1 MKNKLVLTL
10 LTIVLTTSVVKA
22 QEAAAGAAVGAVAG
36 AAIGANNHNPV
47 AGAVTGALVGGLIVN
62 AIEANKQPQ
71 PQVVVVQ
78 TPPPAPVVVQTPPPA
93 PAPVV
98 VQTPPPAPVVMAPVV
113 VQSPVNYV
121 WGPLNHHGYPEYV
134 YVQQWNGR
142 EWITTYYAYNQFL
155 VWYGRYYGRP
165 FREAEFRHHWYR

>member
-47 AGAVTGALVGGLIVN
+47 AGAVTGALVGGLIGN

-71 PQVVVVQ
+71 PQV
-78 TPPPAPVVVQTPPPA
+78 VVVQTPPPA

>member
-1 MKNKLVLTL
+1 MKTKLVLTL
-10 LTIVLTTSVVKA
+10 IAIALALPSVKA

-47 AGAVTGALVGGLIVN
+47 AGAVTGALVGGLIGN
-62 AIEANKQPQ
+62 AIEATKQPQ
-71 PQVVVVQ
+71 PQVIVVQ
-78 TPPPAPVVVQTPPPA
+78 APPPPPAPVVVQAPTPPP
-93 PAPVV
+93 P
-98 VQTPPPAPVVMAPVV
+98 PVVMAPVV

-121 WGPLNHHGYPEYV
+121 WGPLNRHGYPEYV

-155 VWYGRYYGRP
+155 GWYGRYYGHP
-165 FREAEFRHHWYR
+165 FREGEYRHYWHR

>member
-10 LTIVLTTSVVKA
+10 LTIALATSVVKA

-47 AGAVTGALVGGLIVN
+47 AGAVTGALVGGLIGN

-78 TPPPAPVVVQTPPPA
+78 TPPPP

-98 VQTPPPAPVVMAPVV
+98 VQAPTPPPPPPIVMAPVV

-134 YVQQWNGR
+134 YVQVWNGH
-142 EWITTYYAYNQFL
+142 EWVTTYYAYNQFL

-165 FREAEFRHHWYR
+165 FREVEFRHHWHR

>member
-10 LTIVLTTSVVKA
+10 LTIALATSVVKA
-22 QEAAAGAAVGAVAG
+22 QDAAAGAAVGAVAG

-47 AGAVTGALVGGLIVN
+47 AGAVTGALVGGLIGN
-62 AIEANKQPQ
+62 AIDQSKQPQ
-71 PQVVVVQ
+71 PQVVVIQ
-78 TPPPAPVVVQTPPPA
+78 TPPPPPAPVVVQAPTPPP
-93 PAPVV
+93 
-98 VQTPPPAPVVMAPVV
+98 PPPIVMAPVV

-134 YVQQWNGR
+134 YVQVWNGH
-142 EWITTYYAYNQFL
+142 EWVTTYYAYNQFL

-165 FREAEFRHHWYR
+165 FREVEFRHHWHR

>member
-1 MKNKLVLTL
+1 MKNKLILTL
-10 LTIVLTTSVVKA
+10 IALALAIPAKA
-22 QEAAAGAAVGAVAG
+22 QEHTAEGVAAGAVVGGVIGNQYHHNVVGGAIAG
-36 AAIGANNHNPV
+36 ALIG
-47 AGAVTGALVGGLIVN
+47 GMIGN
-62 AIEANKQPQ
+62 AADQAKQ

-78 TPPPAPVVVQTPPPA
+78 TPPPAPVVVQAPPP

-98 VQTPPPAPVVMAPVV
+98 VQAPPPPPVVMAPVV

-134 YVQQWNGR
+134 YVQVWNGH
-142 EWITTYYAYNQFL
+142 EWVTTYYAYNQFL

-165 FREAEFRHHWYR
+165 FREVEFRHHWHR

>member
-10 LTIVLTTSVVKA
+10 LTIALATSVVKA

-47 AGAVTGALVGGLIVN
+47 AGAVTGALVGGLIGN

-71 PQVVVVQ
+71 PQVVVIQ
-78 TPPPAPVVVQTPPPA
+78 TPPPPPAPVVVQAPTPPP
-93 PAPVV
+93 
-98 VQTPPPAPVVMAPVV
+98 PPPIVMAPVV

-134 YVQQWNGR
+134 YVQVWNGR
-142 EWITTYYAYNQFL
+142 EWVTTYYAYNQFL

-165 FREAEFRHHWYR
+165 FREVEFRHRWHR

>member
-10 LTIVLTTSVVKA
+10 LTIALATSVVKA
-22 QEAAAGAAVGAVAG
+22 QDAAAGAAVGAVAG

-47 AGAVTGALVGGLIVN
+47 AGAVTGALVGGLIGN
-62 AIEANKQPQ
+62 AIDQSKQPQ

-78 TPPPAPVVVQTPPPA
+78 APPPPPAPVVVQAPTPPP
-93 PAPVV
+93 
-98 VQTPPPAPVVMAPVV
+98 PPPIVMAPVV

-134 YVQQWNGR
+134 YVQVWNGR
-142 EWITTYYAYNQFL
+142 EWVTTYYAYNQFL

-165 FREAEFRHHWYR
+165 FREVEFRHHWHR

>member
-10 LTIVLTTSVVKA
+10 LTIALATSVVKA

-47 AGAVTGALVGGLIVN
+47 AGAVTGALVGGLIGN

-71 PQVVVVQ
+71 PQVIVVQ
-78 TPPPAPVVVQTPPPA
+78 TPPSPPAPVVVQAPTTPPP
-93 PAPVV
+93 
-98 VQTPPPAPVVMAPVV
+98 PVVMAPVV

-121 WGPLNHHGYPEYV
+121 WGPLNRHGYPEYV
-134 YVQQWNGR
+134 YVQVWNGR
-142 EWITTYYAYNQFL
+142 EWVTTYYAYNQFL

-165 FREAEFRHHWYR
+165 FREVEFRHHWHR